1 MTTIFARTAIL
12 LAVLVAFTAP
22 AWTAEAPA
30 TPEAAAK
37 AFYRIYA
44 RAKVMDIP
52 NAKQQAVWKPILSDN
67 LMTLIVRGNEGEKR
81 WADKNKKE
89 PAPPLFEGDLFS
101 SMSEGGA
108 KYDGVTCETAGDN
121 AVCAVALH
129 VVGKNRAGKRETLR
143 WNDKLDLVRTPSGWR
158 VDDLEYGGTWDF
170 GPKGKLSDQLKWVD
184 QESRKSG

>member
-1 MTTIFARTAIL
+1 MSIASRTAVS
-12 LAVLVAFTAP
+12 LAVLIACAAP
-22 AWTAEAPA
+22 AGAAATLT

-37 AFYRIYA
+37 AFYQVYA

-52 NAKQQAVWKPILSDN
+52 NTKQQAVWKPVLSDN
-67 LMTLIVRGNEGEKR
+67 LMKLIVLGDQGEQR

-101 SMSEGGA
+101 SMVEGGA
-108 KYDGVTCETAGDN
+108 KLDDVKCDTAGDKSICT
-121 AVCAVALH
+121 ASLH
-129 VVGKNRAGKRETLR
+129 VVGKGKDGKNETFR
-143 WNDKLDLVRTPSGWR
+143 WQDKLDLIHTAAGWR

-184 QESRKSG
+184 AESRKNN